1 MPSREN
7 KDTATQYDKRVQ
19 ASKKVNLRF
28 THESFTHFQT
38 LNDEGISTHEGK
50 IDPDNPLND
59 TCDCDSFLY
68 GMEFFRVSEDSEKIE
83 SRYVNEH
90 GEVFQ
95 CKHIIRAKYFRSFR
109 PKEIVS

>member
-1 MPSREN
+1 MVSKEG
-7 KDTATQYDKRVQ
+7 KDTATQYEKRIQ
-19 ASKKVNLRF
+19 ASKLVNLRF

-38 LNDEGISTHEGK
+38 LNGEGIPIHEGK
-50 IDPDNPLND
+50 IDLQSSLND
-59 TCDCDSFLY
+59 TCDCDSYHY
-68 GMEFFRVSEDSEKIE
+68 GMEFFKVSEDSPKIE

-90 GEVFQ
+90 GEVYQ